1 MLIRSLKRSALGR
14 FVYMRLALGAIHEVT
29 DEKLK
34 FAKQLGVED
43 IIVHTP
49 ELRGE
54 GYWEF
59 LDLLHLRMRVESAGL
74 RLAAIEN
81 VPREFYIK
89 AMLGLP
95 GRDKQIENFCKTL
108 RNMGKAG
115 IPILGYNWMP
125 IGVWRTSLW
134 TRGRGGAY
142 VTSFDYDLVKDAPLT
157 EYGVIT
163 DEQMW
168 DNFTYFL
175 ERVVPVAEE
184 AGVKLALH
192 PDDPPVP
199 SICGIARIFR
209 SVEAFKKMIEIVP
222 SDYNG
227 LEFCQGCFS
236 EMGADVIEAIK
247 YFGSRKKIFY
257 VHFRDVKGTVP
268 KFEECFIDEGNVD
281 MLEAM
286 KAYKEVGFDGPM
298 IVDHTPHIVDD
309 TRWGHRGR
317 AYAIGYMRA
326 LIEAVNKLC

>member
-1 MLIRSLKRSALGR
+1 
-14 FVYMRLALGAIHEVT
+14 
-29 DEKLK
+29 
-34 FAKQLGVED
+34 
-43 IIVHTP
+43 
-49 ELRGE
+49 
-54 GYWEF
+54 
-59 LDLLHLRMRVESAGL
+59 
-74 RLAAIEN
+74 
-81 VPREFYIK
+81 
-89 AMLGLP
+89 
-95 GRDKQIENFCKTL
+95 
-108 RNMGKAG
+108 
-115 IPILGYNWMP
+115 
-125 IGVWRTSLW
+125 
-134 TRGRGGAY
+134 
-142 VTSFDYDLVKDAPLT
+142 
-157 EYGVIT
+157 
-163 DEQMW
+163 MW

-326 LIEAVNKLC
+326 LIETVNKLC